1 MVGVRGPS
9 TRPPAPACSRPSSTC
24 CPSTRSPENRCSPL
38 ATGGSPAH
46 VLALDYALRPVL
58 AALGAHVTQGR
69 FVLDRHAMTAPDGRT
84 TLDPDGELQLGRAIE
99 QFARTLPPHAHLTA
113 V

>member
-1 MVGVRGPS
+1 
-9 TRPPAPACSRPSSTC
+9 
-24 CPSTRSPENRCSPL
+24 
-38 ATGGSPAH
+38 
-46 VLALDYALRPVL
+46 
-58 AALGAHVTQGR
+58 
-69 FVLDRHAMTAPDGRT
+69 MTAPDGRT